1 MTKHCF
7 MRQRR
12 VFKIRIF
19 FCTIYDRIYQEV
31 LRAILPPNGGRM
43 ARNTS

>member
-31 LRAILPPNGGRM
+31 LRASLTPLGVRL